1 MLLLLLLLLQVLR
14 GLYWV
19 FLQGWQRYFRPEQ
32 LLVLLSEELFASPE
46 AVLRRVV
53 QFLGL
58 SSDLQNETWAAMLA
72 AGTASHRQSLTAQHK
87 YYEAVPEA
95 KRLVDAFYAPHNKRL
110 EQMLMGRGVS
120 PWENHHL

>member
-1 MLLLLLLLLQVLR
+1 
-14 GLYWV
+14 V

-46 AVLRRVV
+46 AVIRRVA

-72 AGTASHRQSLTAQHK
+72 AGTASHRQSLTAQQ
-87 YYEAVPEA
+87 YFEAVPEA
-95 KRLVDAFYAPHNKRL
+95 KRLVDAFYAPHNERL
-110 EQMLMGRGVS
+110 GQMLMGRGVS